1 MSGLT
6 DTTTGLTN
14 GTGLYWHVGLD
25 GGAGLNNSTTAPII
39 TNGLLLEDNT
49 SFLLLEDNVSLL
61 TLES

>member
-25 GGAGLNNSTTAPII
+25 GGSGLNNTTTPAI
-39 TNGLLLEDNT
+39 TNGLLLEDNV
-49 SFLLLEDNVSLL
+49 SFLLLEDNVSIILL
-61 TLES
+61 EA

>member
-25 GGAGLNNSTTAPII
+25 GGAGLNNDSAATV
-39 TNGLLLEDNT
+39 TNGILLEDNVSFLLLEDNT
-49 SFLLLEDNVSLL
+49 SILLLES
-61 TLES
+61 

>member
-25 GGAGLNNSTTAPII
+25 GGAGLNNMSAVVV